1 MLGGQIKL
9 SADLAEDLILIPF
22 SLPKSSHLN
31 HAQANLPTGSTIPPI
46 AITGGSPCPDFG

>member
-1 MLGGQIKL
+1 MPGGQIKL

-22 SLPKSSHLN
+22 PPPKSSHLN

-46 AITGGSPCPDFG
+46 ATTGGYPCPDFG